1 MSGTPGFT
9 NYAFDR
15 VSVVVGPVIIDGFA
29 EGEGVSIQRDAPA
42 FTKYVGADGKV
53 CRARMT
59 NKCAKVT
66 IRLGQF
72 SATNDQLSALYN
84 AGLLTPNGEDVVP
97 FALIDRSGRTV
108 FESAYCW
115 LAELPEITFGSE
127 VGVREWVLDTA
138 DLDGLLAGN

>member
-9 NYAFDR
+9 NYAFDQ
-15 VSVVVGPVIIDGFA
+15 VSAIIGPVIIDGFA
-29 EGEGVSIQRDAPA
+29 EGEGVTIVRDAPA

-53 CRARMT
+53 CRARMK

-66 IRLGQF
+66 VRLGQY

-97 FALIDRSGRTV
+97 FGLIDNSGRSV
-108 FESAYCW
+108 FTSAYCW
-115 LAELPEITFGSE
+115 LAELPEVSFGSE
-127 VGVREWVLDTA
+127 VGVREWVFDTA
-138 DLDGLLAGN
+138 DLDALLGGN